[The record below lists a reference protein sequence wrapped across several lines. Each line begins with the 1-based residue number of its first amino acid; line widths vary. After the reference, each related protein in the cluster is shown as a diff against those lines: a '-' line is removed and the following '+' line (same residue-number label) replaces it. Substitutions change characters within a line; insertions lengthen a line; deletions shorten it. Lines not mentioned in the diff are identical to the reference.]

1 MMNTKDLKKS
11 LFPLKVLLY
20 GQSGVGKTLL
30 ASTFPKPK
38 VLDLED
44 GVLTL
49 RGLDV
54 EYKTI
59 LLDFEHPRDAW
70 KQLATEVN
78 SLIKS
83 CSTAEET
90 IILDS
95 LTAANEMAFEFA
107 LGGATVADFA
117 TWGKT
122 LDLTTELVKTL
133 RRANCNVVI
142 TCQENV
148 SKDDILQTH
157 IYRPSMFGK
166 ATEKVPF
173 LLDEVYRLSVDS
185 TGKHIIQT
193 AAEFRSHAKSR
204 LNRTNILQKKVE
216 WKWDESNPHSNPIFD
231 AVKAADL
238 KEQEN
243 ATKK

>member
-1 MMNTKDLKKS
+1 MSNTKDLTKS
-11 LFPLKVLLY
+11 LFPLKMLLY
-20 GQSGVGKTLL
+20 GGSGTGKTLFS
-30 ASTFPKPK
+30 ATFPG
-38 VLDLED
+38 VFIIDLEN

-49 RGLDV
+49 RGLDI
-54 EYKTI
+54 EYETI
-59 LLDFEHPRDAW
+59 LLDHAKPREAWTAMAKIVRDKVAEFQDA
-70 KQLATEVN
+70 AH
-78 SLIKS
+78 
-83 CSTAEET
+83 T
-90 IILDS
+90 IVLDS

-122 LDLTTELVKTL
+122 LDLTTELVQTL
-133 RRANCNVVI
+133 RRAKCNVVI
-142 TCQENV
+142 TCQEAV
-148 SKDDILQTH
+148 SKDDILSTH
-157 IYRPSMFGK
+157 IYRPAVYGK

-231 AVKAADL
+231 AVKSADL

-243 ATKK
+243 DTKK